1 MLINNNVHILYS
13 SNLTLRECLGFKFLF
28 HMFGLR
34 FLEKELETLRFQV
47 PFKWEKLEPPLL
59 WGGSS
64 FHPQGF
70 KIYFLKKEN
79 NL

>member
-1 MLINNNVHILYS
+1 MEL
-13 SNLTLRECLGFKFLF
+13 KFLF

-34 FLEKELETLRFQV
+34 FLENELETLRFQV
-47 PFKWEKLEPPLL
+47 PPKWRELEPPFL

-70 KIYFLKKEN
+70 KIYFLKKEK
-79 NL
+79 